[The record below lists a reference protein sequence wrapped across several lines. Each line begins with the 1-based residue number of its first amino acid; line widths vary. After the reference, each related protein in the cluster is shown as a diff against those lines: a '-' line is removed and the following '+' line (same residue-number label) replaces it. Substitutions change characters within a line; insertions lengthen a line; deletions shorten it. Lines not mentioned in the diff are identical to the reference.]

1 MQRIFSLN
9 ENKCSMKCK
18 CVKTFT
24 VETHQTFFGKQIQ
37 NVLNLMG
44 RTNKFVVGCDNGWSL
59 WMNIFVFGA
68 AWFRKLTL

>member
-44 RTNKFVVGCDNGWSL
+44 RTNKFVVGCDNG
-59 WMNIFVFGA
+59 
-68 AWFRKLTL
+68 